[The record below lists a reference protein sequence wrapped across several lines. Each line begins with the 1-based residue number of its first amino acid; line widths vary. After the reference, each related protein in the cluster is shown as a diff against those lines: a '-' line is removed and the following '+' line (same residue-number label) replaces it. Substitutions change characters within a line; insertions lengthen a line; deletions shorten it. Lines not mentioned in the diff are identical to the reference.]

1 MANIEMEDK
10 QKQIL
15 LEKSSN
21 KQKLLEES
29 IKKREYQSTLKKEAI
44 LLQREEKLE
53 NVRRIQKANEYQNKK
68 ISEKIEQDK
77 LKGDMI

>member
-1 MANIEMEDK
+1 MANIEMEEK

-29 IKKREYQSTLKKEAI
+29 IKKREY
-44 LLQREEKLE
+44 
-53 NVRRIQKANEYQNKK
+53 
-68 ISEKIEQDK
+68 
-77 LKGDMI
+77 

>member
-1 MANIEMEDK
+1 MANIEMEEK